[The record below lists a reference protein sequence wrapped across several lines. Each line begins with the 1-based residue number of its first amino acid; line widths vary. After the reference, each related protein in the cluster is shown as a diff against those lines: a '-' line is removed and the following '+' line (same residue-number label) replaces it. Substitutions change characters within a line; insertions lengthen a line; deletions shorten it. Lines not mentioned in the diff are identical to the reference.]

1 MGHLAV
7 MIKQLLLPS
16 LTSLLILVAS
26 PASSAI
32 DAGEIGKIKG
42 SGVLERDGS
51 VIDGDTGIGV
61 QSMDTAVTA
70 RGSMQIDF
78 IDDTR
83 VDITEHS
90 RLLIDEF
97 VYDPAAGKAS
107 LGLKASMGTVRYAS
121 GQIAKNFRQNV
132 KIRTPSAT
140 IGVRGTDFIMVVDEV
155 GGSMITLLPS
165 CDVEGYCY
173 TGEITVETDAG
184 FVIMNQAFQ
193 TTMATISS
201 QPPSKPLILD
211 LDENQINQ
219 LLIIRKKRPYDEE
232 EDELRLKARKM
243 FDFLGIDFLE
253 IEEFGDELADSI
265 EGIWNTQLSDTAGY
279 LGELLHDMIDQ
290 LNLALMALF
299 KDELDRQNAEFFR
312 VRQTGLDPNT
322 GIFYDEE
329 GDNHLLS
336 REHKPTDDFFQLRLN
351 MDQSYVINMAQG
363 GWYYYDYRL
372 GVGNSNSIDIN
383 QSNY

>member
-1 MGHLAV
+1 

-26 PASSAI
+26 PAISAI

-51 VIDGDTGIGV
+51 VIDGDTGVGV

-173 TGEITVETDAG
+173 TGEIEVETDAG

-193 TTMATISS
+193 TTVATISS

-211 LDENQINQ
+211 LDENQISQ
-219 LLIIRKKRPYDEE
+219 LLIIRKKNPYDEE
-232 EDELRLKARKM
+232 EDEIRLKARKM

-253 IEEFGDELADSI
+253 VEEFGDELADSI
-265 EGIWNTQLSDTAGY
+265 EGIWNTQLNDTTGY
-279 LGELLHDMIDQ
+279 LGDLLHDMIDQ

-299 KDELDRQNAEFFR
+299 KDELDKQNAEFFR

-322 GIFYDEE
+322 GIFYEEE